1 MTKNNIFLLDGYTS
15 FYTLGALSDDSDDVL
30 TLSQTLYDGGTFD
43 IKNLVSKAF
52 DVKSF
57 ETSIVF
63 DIKSTR
69 ELKKLSKPNQ
79 PYSLKVGSNVR
90 YKNKSYDVIGF
101 YYNQFAQL
109 NIVSPILFNP
119 SNLVLDVSN
128 LFYGLKTNDE
138 VKQIINDN
146 LKAGKYSA
154 DIVFPLTVGVKN
166 YKKELSNIQQPPFTS
181 LDSISIKRKQTV
193 KSGEPLI
200 PYQLDL
206 NQLDFD
212 EFKSALD
219 IGGVMEWQERKD
231 DPFYLEIKDF
241 KDLNEKKINSDKEYD
256 VFNSKYI
263 LSHLTIN
270 GKQNALLPYNIVNQS
285 ITSDN
290 RFSDLATEIMYS
302 TPIGK
307 IKPILRYG
315 VSDGTFLEGEM
326 YGGKY
331 IFGIGHGAFTRVH
344 RNTFINSILFSDP
357 SLKGNFYGLNGSSN
371 DFINENEADLKRG
384 DSAYIS
390 EDYSAYVLKENTFY
404 GGFFASSGT
413 IAKNSDTDNEILPF
427 GAVFKKNGIYYYVIS
442 YLNDKYCFC
451 VKTSTRNKIINPSF
465 NPYTKTE
472 IKASFK
478 KFTKK
483 EVFNAFQKEGHIFD
497 IPDSYYSLPQSK
509 PNVDKE
515 KRKEVNNTLVTDVF
529 LDKRKE
535 QFDVLQ
541 NNFPEL
547 GNTFLGI
554 LSVLDKSLS
563 KPKLDKLVFE
573 KGLIYLTLFSSSSNY
588 QSNSKKYDDDADKDL
603 TRRSRMIGEKE
614 SSQNYVILKQ
624 QKEFSKISKEI
635 VDLAVDTS
643 RIKIGNNPLYIGLKN
658 FEDYQKYA
666 LTRLVLNIWDNAS
679 LWELNGSRTFNRNMI
694 AFPSHNDIN
703 VLSKDIFLGD
713 LPSMFLSGIKSEGYS
728 DGVKTF
734 FFIGKRYDT
743 KLGIRLNDLKS
754 IRTKLYRIAQ
764 IIFVSNILQ
773 ILYRNANK
781 VLVSK
786 ANNSYD
792 EFMENANFIRQI
804 KQFDLSI
811 PFDEFV
817 DNLTDIKFSPSV
829 LVRKDL
835 SDKLSENDL
844 KVEQITRYQN
854 AMKLNRDKDIFKE
867 LILQLDKLY
876 GGVFKLKERI
886 IKNKSKEI
894 LNKFPKVEEKES
906 IISQEYELLK
916 DYKEKGYLLISNS
929 EENEML
935 IDFHN
940 DLVDEETGDVISIG
954 IDKNETYIISSS
966 DEQTERWRSYGF
978 LDEKPNDIEEDEFD
992 DTDLFEDA
1000 FEELGDEFLENLDKL
1015 DIDELI

>member
-1 MTKNNIFLLDGYTS
+1 LLVHITNQIKHHKMTKNNIFLLDGYTS
-15 FYTLGALSDDSDDVL
+15 DYTLGALSDDSDDVL

-57 ETSIVF
+57 ETSVVF

-109 NIVSPILFNP
+109 NIISPILFNP
-119 SNLVLDVSN
+119 SSLVSDVSN

-154 DIVFPLTVGVKN
+154 DILFPLTVGVKN
-166 YKKELSNIQQPPFTS
+166 YKKELSNILQPPFTS
-181 LDSISIKRKQTV
+181 LDSISIKRKEQV
-193 KSGEPLI
+193 KAGQPLI

-212 EFKSALD
+212 LFKLKLNSS
-219 IGGVMEWQERKD
+219 ITPEWGAKKD
-231 DPFYLEIKDF
+231 DASYTDIKDF
-241 KDLNEKKINSDKEYD
+241 KDLVEKKIDSSKEYGI
-256 VFNSKYI
+256 FNRTYI
-263 LSHLTIN
+263 ISHLQVD
-270 GKQNALLPYNIVNQS
+270 GKQNALLPYNTINQS
-285 ITSDN
+285 DTGTN
-290 RFSDLATEIMYS
+290 RFSDLAIEIMYS

-307 IKPILRYG
+307 IKPILRFG
-315 VSDGTFLEGEM
+315 VHLRNYAENESSAII
-326 YGGKY
+326 GGQY
-331 IFGIGHGAFTRVH
+331 IFGIGHGAFTQI
-344 RNTFINSILFSDP
+344 NQNQFINSLLFSDP
-357 SLKGNFYGLNGSSN
+357 TLKGVFYGLNGSSN
-371 DFINENEADLKRG
+371 DFMNENEFSLLRG
-384 DSAYIS
+384 AIPYIRES
-390 EDYSAYVLKENTFY
+390 YSAYVFKENTFY

-413 IAKNSDTDNEILPF
+413 ITKNSETDNEILPF

-442 YLNDKYCFC
+442 YLNDDYCFC
-451 VKTSTRNKIINPSF
+451 VKTSTRSSIIKPTFNPS
-465 NPYTKTE
+465 NKTE

-483 EVFNAFQKEGHIFD
+483 EVFNAFKKEGHIFD

-515 KRKEVNNTLVTDVF
+515 KRKDVNSTLVTDVF

-573 KGLIYLTLFSSSSNY
+573 KGLIYLTLFDELNT
-588 QSNSKKYDDDADKDL
+588 QDNIKKYTDDDKDL
-603 TRRSRMIGEKE
+603 ARRSKMIGEKE
-614 SSQNYVILKQ
+614 LSWSYLILEE
-624 QKEFSKISKEI
+624 QKEFSKISKAI

-643 RIKIGNNPLYIGLKN
+643 KIKIGDNPLYIGLKT

-679 LWELNGSRTFNRNMI
+679 LWELNGSMTYNRNII
-694 AFPSHNDIN
+694 AYPSHNDIN
-703 VLSKDIFLGD
+703 VLSKDVFLGD
-713 LPSMFLSGIKSEGYS
+713 LPSMFLSGIKSERRS
-728 DGVKTF
+728 DGVQNF
-734 FFIGKRYDT
+734 FYVGKQWSSY
-743 KLGIRLNDLKS
+743 LGIRLKDLKS
-754 IRTKLYRIAQ
+754 IRTRLYRIAQ
-764 IIFVSNILQ
+764 MIFVSNILQ
-773 ILYRNANK
+773 LLYKNAYS
-781 VLVSK
+781 VLVSR

-792 EFMENANFIRQI
+792 EFIENSNLIRQI

-811 PFDEFV
+811 PFDEYV
-817 DNLTDIKFSPSV
+817 DNLTALQFKPIIEVK
-829 LVRKDL
+829 KDL
-835 SDKLSENDL
+835 SDKLSESDSKL
-844 KVEQITRYQN
+844 AQIFRYNNSMQF
-854 AMKLNRDKDIFKE
+854 NRDKDTFKE

-876 GGVFKLKERI
+876 GGIFKLKERI
-886 IKNKSKEI
+886 IDNKSTEI
-894 LNKFPKVEEKES
+894 LNNFPKVKIEE
-906 IISQEYELLK
+906 I
-916 DYKEKGYLLISNS
+916 
-929 EENEML
+929 EE
-935 IDFHN
+935 
-940 DLVDEETGDVISIG
+940 
-954 IDKNETYIISSS
+954 
-966 DEQTERWRSYGF
+966 
-978 LDEKPNDIEEDEFD
+978 IEEDLFD

-1000 FEELGDEFLENLDKL
+1000 FEELGDEFLENLEEL

>member
-30 TLSQTLYDGGTFD
+30 TISQILYDGGTFD

-57 ETSIVF
+57 ETSVVF
-63 DIKSTR
+63 DIKNTR
-69 ELKKLSKPNQ
+69 DLKKLNKPNQ
-79 PYSLKVGSNVR
+79 PYSLKAGSNVR

-119 SNLVLDVSN
+119 SSLVSDVSN
-128 LFYGLKTNDE
+128 LFYGLKTNEE

-154 DIVFPLTVGVKN
+154 DILFPLTVGVKN
-166 YKKELSNIQQPPFTS
+166 FKKELSNILQPPFTS
-181 LDSISIKRKQTV
+181 LDSISIKRKEQV
-193 KSGEPLI
+193 KAGQPLV

-212 EFKSALD
+212 EFKSNMD
-219 IGGVMEWQERKD
+219 RQEEWKLKKD
-231 DPFYLEIKDF
+231 DASYLDIKDF
-241 KDLNEKKINSDKEYD
+241 KDLVEKKIDSSNEYKI
-256 VFNSKYI
+256 FNDWYI
-263 LSHLTIN
+263 FSHLQVN
-270 GKQNALLPYNIVNQS
+270 GKQNALLPYNLISQS
-285 ITSDN
+285 PSADN
-290 RFSDLATEIMYS
+290 SFTALATEIAYS

-307 IKPILRYG
+307 IKPILRFG
-315 VSDGTFLEGEM
+315 VNIKSYTGKDKN
-326 YGGKY
+326 GGKY
-331 IFGIGHGAFTRVH
+331 IFGISHGQFKTDSQYGQYNRVKQ
-344 RNTFINSILFSDP
+344 NKFINSLLFSDP
-357 SLKGNFYGLNGSSN
+357 SLKGNYYGLKGSSN
-371 DFINENEADLKRG
+371 DFMNENEGGLQTG
-384 DSAYIS
+384 DNSYIS
-390 EDYSAYVLKENTFY
+390 EIYSAYVLKENTFY
-404 GGFFASSGT
+404 GGFFATSGT
-413 IAKNSDTDNEILPF
+413 IEVNSDTDNEVLPF
-427 GAVFKKNGIYYYVIS
+427 GAVFKKNGIYYYLIS
-442 YLNDKYCFC
+442 YLSDGYCFC
-451 VKTSTRNKIINPSF
+451 VKTSTRSAIINPNL
-465 NPYTKTE
+465 NPLTTTE
-472 IKASFK
+472 IKTSFK

-483 EVFNAFQKEGHIFD
+483 EVFNAFKKEGHIFN

-515 KRKEVNNTLVTDVF
+515 ERKDVNSTLVTDVF

-573 KGLIYLTLFSSSSNY
+573 KGLIYLTLFDVINI
-588 QSNSKKYDDDADKDL
+588 QDNEKRFRNDEDTGLEVMSK
-603 TRRSRMIGEKE
+603 MIGQKE
-614 SSQNYVILKQ
+614 LSQSYLILKE
-624 QKEFSKISKEI
+624 QKEFSKISKVI

-643 RIKIGNNPLYIGLKN
+643 KIKIGDNPLYIGLKN

-679 LWELNGSRTFNRNMI
+679 LWELNGLKTYNRNI
-694 AFPSHNDIN
+694 ISFPPHNDIN
-703 VLSKDIFLGD
+703 VLSKDVFLGD
-713 LPSMFLSGIKSEGYS
+713 LPSMFLSGIKSERRE
-728 DGVKTF
+728 DELQNF
-734 FFIGKRYDT
+734 FYIGKQWST
-743 KLGIRLNDLKS
+743 NLGIKLKDLKS
-754 IRTKLYRIAQ
+754 IRTRLYRIAQ
-764 IIFVSNILQ
+764 MIFVSNILQ
-773 ILYRNANK
+773 LLYKNAYK

-792 EFMENANFIRQI
+792 EFIENSNLIRQI

-811 PFDEFV
+811 PFDEYV
-817 DNLTDIKFSPSV
+817 DNLNILQFDTSIG
-829 LVRKDL
+829 VRKDL
-835 SDKLSENDL
+835 FEELSETDEKLLEIFRYPNSMRFNSDKD
-844 KVEQITRYQN
+844 V
-854 AMKLNRDKDIFKE
+854 FKE

-886 IKNKSKEI
+886 IDNKSKEI
-894 LNKFPKVEEKES
+894 LNNFPKVEV
-906 IISQEYELLK
+906 
-916 DYKEKGYLLISNS
+916 
-929 EENEML
+929 EE
-935 IDFHN
+935 
-940 DLVDEETGDVISIG
+940 
-954 IDKNETYIISSS
+954 
-966 DEQTERWRSYGF
+966 
-978 LDEKPNDIEEDEFD
+978 IEEDIFD

-1000 FEELGDEFLENLDKL
+1000 FEELGDEFLENLEEL

>member
-119 SNLVLDVSN
+119 SSLVSDVSN

-212 EFKSALD
+212 KFKSNMDDVL
-219 IGGVMEWQERKD
+219 EWKAKKD
-231 DPFYLEIKDF
+231 DASYLDIKDF
-241 KDLNEKKINSDKEYD
+241 KDLVEKKIPSTIEYD
-256 VFNSKYI
+256 VFNSDYI
-263 LSHLTIN
+263 KSHLTIN
-270 GKQNALLPYNIVNQS
+270 GKQNALLPYNIINQS

-290 RFSDLATEIMYS
+290 RFSDLATEIAYS

-315 VSDGTFLEGEM
+315 VSKGNYSADEM

-344 RNTFINSILFSDP
+344 KNNFINSILFSDP
-357 SLKGNFYGLNGSSN
+357 SLKGNYYGLNGSSN

-404 GGFFASSGT
+404 GGFFATSGT

-442 YLNDKYCFC
+442 YLNDDYCFC

-483 EVFNAFQKEGHIFD
+483 EVFNAFKKEGHIFD

-573 KGLIYLTLFSSSSNY
+573 KGLIYLTLFDASSNY
-588 QSNSKKYDDDADKDL
+588 QENTKKYDDEADKDL
-603 TRRSRMIGEKE
+603 ARRSEMIGEKE
-614 SSQNYVILKQ
+614 LSQNYVILKQ

-643 RIKIGNNPLYIGLKN
+643 RIKIGDNPLYIGLKT

-679 LWELNGSRTFNRNMI
+679 LWELNGSRTFNRNTI

-728 DGVKTF
+728 DGVKNF
-734 FFIGKRYDT
+734 FFIGKRFNT

-835 SDKLSENDL
+835 SDRLSENDL
-844 KVEQITRYQN
+844 KLEQITRYQN
-854 AMKLNRDKDIFKE
+854 AMQLNRDKDIFKE

-886 IKNKSKEI
+886 INNKSKEI
-894 LNKFPKVEEKES
+894 LNNFPKVKVEE
-906 IISQEYELLK
+906 
-916 DYKEKGYLLISNS
+916 
-929 EENEML
+929 
-935 IDFHN
+935 
-940 DLVDEETGDVISIG
+940 
-954 IDKNETYIISSS
+954 
-966 DEQTERWRSYGF
+966 
-978 LDEKPNDIEEDEFD
+978 IEEDMFD

-1000 FEELGDEFLENLDKL
+1000 FEELGDEFLENLEEL
-1015 DIDELI
+1015 DIEELI

>member
-57 ETSIVF
+57 ENSVVF
-63 DIKSTR
+63 DIKNTR

-119 SNLVLDVSN
+119 SSLVSDVSN

-166 YKKELSNIQQPPFTS
+166 YKGELSNIQQPPFTS

-212 EFKSALD
+212 EFKSNMD
-219 IGGVMEWQERKD
+219 DVFEWQVKKD
-231 DPFYLEIKDF
+231 DASYLDIKDF
-241 KDLNEKKINSDKEYD
+241 KDLVEKKIDSDKEYD
-256 VFNSKYI
+256 AFNDSYI
-263 LSHLTIN
+263 KSHLTIN

-285 ITSDN
+285 GTSDN
-290 RFSDLATEIMYS
+290 RFSDLAIEIMYS

-315 VSDGTFLEGEM
+315 VSKANYSADEM
-326 YGGKY
+326 YVGKY
-331 IFGIGHGAFTRVH
+331 VFGIGHGAFSRVFT
-344 RNTFINSILFSDP
+344 NNFINSILFSDP

-384 DSAYIS
+384 DSAYIDT
-390 EDYSAYVLKENTFY
+390 DYSAYVLKENTFY
-404 GGFFASSGT
+404 GGFFATSGT

-442 YLNDKYCFC
+442 YLNDDYCFC
-451 VKTSTRNKIINPSF
+451 VKTSTKDKIINPSF

-472 IKASFK
+472 IKTSFK

-483 EVFNAFQKEGHIFD
+483 EVFNAFKKEGHIFE

-515 KRKEVNNTLVTDVF
+515 KRKDVNSTLVTDVF

-573 KGLIYLTLFSSSSNY
+573 KGLIYLTLFNSSSNY
-588 QSNSKKYDDDADKDL
+588 QSNSKKYDADADNDL
-603 TRRSRMIGEKE
+603 ARRSRIIGEKE
-614 SSQNYVILKQ
+614 LSQNYVILKE

-643 RIKIGNNPLYIGLKN
+643 RIKIGDNPLYIGLKT

-679 LWELNGSRTFNRNMI
+679 LWELNGSMTFNQNTI

-713 LPSMFLSGIKSEGYS
+713 LPSMFLSGIKSGRTT
-728 DGVKTF
+728 DGVENF
-734 FFIGKRYDT
+734 FYVGKRFST
-743 KLGIRLNDLKS
+743 SLGIKLKDLDS
-754 IRTKLYRIAQ
+754 IRTRLYRIAQ
-764 IIFVSNILQ
+764 MIFVSNILKL
-773 ILYRNANK
+773 LYKNAYS
-781 VLVSK
+781 VLISR

-792 EFMENANFIRQI
+792 EFIENSNLIRQI

-811 PFDEFV
+811 PFDEYV
-817 DNLTDIKFSPSV
+817 DNLKALEFKPINAIK
-829 LVRKDL
+829 RDL
-835 SDKLSENDL
+835 SDKLSETDL
-844 KVEQITRYQN
+844 KLGEIFRYTNSMQF
-854 AMKLNRDKDIFKE
+854 NRDKDIFKE

-876 GGVFKLKERI
+876 GGIFKLKERI
-886 IKNKSKEI
+886 IDNKSTEI
-894 LNKFPKVEEKES
+894 LNNFPKVEV
-906 IISQEYELLK
+906 
-916 DYKEKGYLLISNS
+916 
-929 EENEML
+929 EE
-935 IDFHN
+935 
-940 DLVDEETGDVISIG
+940 
-954 IDKNETYIISSS
+954 
-966 DEQTERWRSYGF
+966 
-978 LDEKPNDIEEDEFD
+978 IEEDLFD

-1000 FEELGDEFLENLDKL
+1000 FEELGDEFLENLEEL
-1015 DIDELI
+1015 DIEELI

>member
-30 TLSQTLYDGGTFD
+30 TISQILYSGGTFD

-57 ETSIVF
+57 ETSVVF
-63 DIKSTR
+63 DIKNTR
-69 ELKKLSKPNQ
+69 DLKKLNKPNQ
-79 PYSLKVGSNVR
+79 PYSLKAGSNVR

-119 SNLVLDVSN
+119 LSLVSDVSN

-154 DIVFPLTVGVKN
+154 DILFPLTVGVKN
-166 YKKELSNIQQPPFTS
+166 FKKELSNILQPPFTS
-181 LDSISIKRKQTV
+181 LDSISIKRKEQV
-193 KSGEPLI
+193 KAGQPLV

-212 EFKSALD
+212 EFKSNMD
-219 IGGVMEWQERKD
+219 RQEEWKLKKD
-231 DPFYLEIKDF
+231 DASYLDIKDF
-241 KDLNEKKINSDKEYD
+241 KDLVEKKIDSSNEYKI
-256 VFNSKYI
+256 FNNWYI
-263 LSHLTIN
+263 FSHLQIN
-270 GKQNALLPYNIVNQS
+270 GKQNALLPYNVISQS
-285 ITSDN
+285 ASADN
-290 RFSDLATEIMYS
+290 RFSDLAIEIMYY

-307 IKPILRYG
+307 IKPIIRYG
-315 VSDGTFLEGEM
+315 VYKSNHKGRYSNFGNYT
-326 YGGKY
+326 
-331 IFGIGHGAFTRVH
+331 FGIGHGAFSRVVEN
-344 RNTFINSILFSDP
+344 RFVNSLLFSDP
-357 SLKGNFYGLNGSSN
+357 SLKGNYYGLKDSSN
-371 DFINENEADLKRG
+371 DFMNENQGGLQAG
-384 DSAYIS
+384 DSTYIDT
-390 EDYSAYVLKENTFY
+390 DYTAYVLKENTFY
-404 GGFFASSGT
+404 GGFFATSGT
-413 IAKNSDTDNEILPF
+413 IEVNSDTDNEVLPF
-427 GAVFKKNGIYYYVIS
+427 GAVFKKNGIYYYLIS
-442 YLNDKYCFC
+442 YLSDGYCFC
-451 VKTSTRNKIINPSF
+451 VKTSTRSAIINPNF
-465 NPYTKTE
+465 NPNTKTE
-472 IKASFK
+472 IKTSFK

-483 EVFNAFQKEGHIFD
+483 EVFNAFKKEGHIFN

-515 KRKEVNNTLVTDVF
+515 ERKDVNSTLVTDVF

-573 KGLIYLTLFSSSSNY
+573 KGLIYLTLFDVNNRTNNEKRY
-588 QSNSKKYDDDADKDL
+588 RVDEDKGLEVMSK
-603 TRRSRMIGEKE
+603 MIGEKE
-614 SSQNYVILKQ
+614 LSQSYLILKE
-624 QKEFSKISKEI
+624 QKEFSKISKVI

-643 RIKIGNNPLYIGLKN
+643 KIKIGDNPLYIGLKN

-679 LWELNGSRTFNRNMI
+679 IWELNGLKTYNRGI
-694 AFPSHNDIN
+694 ISFPPHNDIN
-703 VLSKDIFLGD
+703 VLSKDVFLGD
-713 LPSMFLSGIKSEGYS
+713 LPSMFLSGIKSERRA
-728 DGVKTF
+728 DELQNF
-734 FFIGKRYDT
+734 FYIGKQWSTD
-743 KLGIRLNDLKS
+743 LGIKLKDLKS
-754 IRTKLYRIAQ
+754 IRTRLYRIAQ
-764 IIFVSNILQ
+764 MIFVSNILQ
-773 ILYRNANK
+773 LLYKNAYN

-786 ANNSYD
+786 ANNNYD
-792 EFMENANFIRQI
+792 DFIENSNLIRQI

-811 PFDEFV
+811 PFDEYV
-817 DNLTDIKFSPSV
+817 DSLSILQFNPSIA
-829 LVRKDL
+829 VRKDL
-835 SDKLSENDL
+835 FEELSETDEKL
-844 KVEQITRYQN
+844 LGIFRYPN
-854 AMKLNRDKDIFKE
+854 SMRFNSDKDIFKE
-867 LILQLDKLY
+867 LILQLDELY

-886 IKNKSKEI
+886 IDNKSKEI
-894 LNKFPKVEEKES
+894 LNNFPKVEEKES

-935 IDFHN
+935 IDSHN

-954 IDKNETYIISSS
+954 IDKNKTYVISSS

-978 LDEKPNDIEEDEFD
+978 LDEKPIDIEEDEFD

-1000 FEELGDEFLENLDKL
+1000 FEELGDEFLENLEEL

>member
-15 FYTLGALSDDSDDVL
+15 DYTLGALSDDSDDVL
-30 TLSQTLYDGGTFD
+30 TLSQTLYDGGTFN

-57 ETSIVF
+57 ETSVVF

-79 PYSLKVGSNVR
+79 PYSLKAGSNVR

-119 SNLVLDVSN
+119 SSLVSDVSN

-154 DIVFPLTVGVKN
+154 DILFPLTVGVKN
-166 YKKELSNIQQPPFTS
+166 YKKELSNILQPPFTS
-181 LDSISIKRKQTV
+181 LDSISIKRKEQV
-193 KSGEPLI
+193 KSGEPLV

-212 EFKSALD
+212 KFKANMDGNMEWRGKKDDASYLD
-219 IGGVMEWQERKD
+219 IKN
-231 DPFYLEIKDF
+231 F
-241 KDLNEKKINSDKEYD
+241 KDLVEKKIDSDGEYS
-256 VFNSKYI
+256 VFGGVYI
-263 LSHLTIN
+263 KSHLRVS
-270 GKQNALLPYNIVNQS
+270 GKQNSLLPYSLIPQS
-285 ITSDN
+285 VINSDDMT
-290 RFSDLATEIMYS
+290 DLGGAKILYS
-302 TPIGK
+302 TPIGD

-315 VSDGTFLEGEM
+315 VNHKSHTITNMNMGS
-326 YGGKY
+326 YS
-331 IFGIGHGAFTRVH
+331 FGIGHADFIRIKQN
-344 RNTFINSILFSDP
+344 RFINNLLFKDP
-357 SLKGNFYGLNGSSN
+357 SLKGSFYGSNLSSN
-371 DFINENEADLKRG
+371 DFINEN
-384 DSAYIS
+384 DSMLETGNSLYNNPY
-390 EDYSAYVLKENTFY
+390 ESAKIYVLKENTFY

-413 IAKNSDTDNEILPF
+413 IEVNSDTDNEILPF
-427 GAVFKKNGIYYYVIS
+427 GAVFKKNGVYYYLIS
-442 YLNDKYCFC
+442 YLNDDYCFC
-451 VKTSTRNKIINPSF
+451 VKTSTRDKIISPRFIPQNR
-465 NPYTKTE
+465 TE
-472 IKASFK
+472 IKASFR

-483 EVFNAFQKEGHIFD
+483 EVFNAFKKEGHIFD

-509 PNVDKE
+509 PNIDKE
-515 KRKEVNNTLVTDVF
+515 KRKDINSTLVTDVF

-573 KGLIYLTLFSSSSNY
+573 KGLVYLTLLYGEGNFVQNRTSY
-588 QSNSKKYDDDADKDL
+588 QDGDGALKKWSK
-603 TRRSRMIGEKE
+603 MIGEKE
-614 SSQNYVILKQ
+614 LMDYTIILEQ

-635 VDLAVDTS
+635 VDLAFYTS
-643 RIKIGNNPLYIGLKN
+643 KVIIEENPLYIGLKS

-679 LWELNGSRTFNRNMI
+679 LWELNGSKTFSRDKI
-694 AFPSHNDIN
+694 SFPSHNQIN

-713 LPSMFLSGIKSEGYS
+713 LPPMFLSGIKQKRTS
-728 DGVKTF
+728 DGLEYC
-734 FFIGKRYDT
+734 FFIGTRFTNY
-743 KLGIRLNDLKS
+743 LGIRLKDLKS
-754 IRTKLYRIAQ
+754 IRTNLYKIAQ

-773 ILYRNANK
+773 LLYKNAYS
-781 VLVSK
+781 VLIAK
-786 ANNSYD
+786 ANNNYD
-792 EFMENANFIRQI
+792 DFIENSNFIRQI

-811 PFDEFV
+811 PFNEYV
-817 DNLTDIKFSPSV
+817 DNLTDLRFDPTSIAS
-829 LVRKDL
+829 RDL
-835 SDKLSENDL
+835 SSKLSESDFKL
-844 KVEQITRYQN
+844 SQIFRYINNMQF
-854 AMKLNRDKDIFKE
+854 NRDEDIFKE

-876 GGVFKLKERI
+876 GGIFKLKERI
-886 IKNKSKEI
+886 IDNKSTEI
-894 LNKFPKVEEKES
+894 LNNFPKVKIEE
-906 IISQEYELLK
+906 
-916 DYKEKGYLLISNS
+916 
-929 EENEML
+929 
-935 IDFHN
+935 
-940 DLVDEETGDVISIG
+940 
-954 IDKNETYIISSS
+954 
-966 DEQTERWRSYGF
+966 
-978 LDEKPNDIEEDEFD
+978 IEEDLFD

-1000 FEELGDEFLENLDKL
+1000 FEELGDEFLENLEEL

>member
-15 FYTLGALSDDSDDVL
+15 YYTLGALSDDSDDVL
-30 TLSQTLYDGGTFD
+30 TISQILYDGGTFD

-57 ETSIVF
+57 ETSVVF
-63 DIKSTR
+63 DIKNTR
-69 ELKKLSKPNQ
+69 DLKKLNKPNQ
-79 PYSLKVGSNVR
+79 PYNLKAGSNVR

-119 SNLVLDVSN
+119 SSLVSDVSN

-154 DIVFPLTVGVKN
+154 DILFPLTVGVKN
-166 YKKELSNIQQPPFTS
+166 FKKELSNILQPPFTS
-181 LDSISIKRKQTV
+181 LDSISIKRKEQV

-200 PYQLDL
+200 PYKLDL

-212 EFKSALD
+212 MFKANMD
-219 IGGVMEWQERKD
+219 DVTEWKLKKD
-231 DPFYLEIKDF
+231 DASYLDIKDF
-241 KDLNEKKINSDKEYD
+241 KDLVEKKIDSSQEYNI
-256 VFNSKYI
+256 FNSWHI
-263 LSHLTIN
+263 FSHLTVN
-270 GKQNALLPYNIVNQS
+270 GKQNALLPYNLISQS
-285 ITSDN
+285 ASADN
-290 RFSDLATEIMYS
+290 RFSDLATEIAFS

-307 IKPILRYG
+307 IKPILRLG
-315 VSDGTFLEGEM
+315 VQAKN
-326 YGGKY
+326 YGGAERIGGQY
-331 IFGIGHGAFTRVH
+331 IFGIGHGAFARIKQ
-344 RNTFINSILFSDP
+344 NTFINSLLFSDP
-357 SLKGNFYGLNGSSN
+357 TLKGNYYDLTRSSN
-371 DFINENEADLKRG
+371 DFLMEHEPVLGKG
-384 DSAYIS
+384 DVTYIDT
-390 EDYSAYVLKENTFY
+390 DYSAYVLKENTFY
-404 GGFFASSGT
+404 GGFFATSGT
-413 IAKNSDTDNEILPF
+413 IEVNSDTDNQVLPF
-427 GAVFKKNGIYYYVIS
+427 GAVFKKNGIYYYLIS
-442 YLNDKYCFC
+442 YLSDEYCFC
-451 VKTSTRNKIINPSF
+451 VKTSTRKDIINPNF

-472 IKASFK
+472 IKTSFK
-478 KFTKK
+478 KFKK
-483 EVFNAFQKEGHIFD
+483 REVFDAFKKDGHIFQ
-497 IPDSYYSLPQSK
+497 IPDSYYSLPMSK
-509 PNVDKE
+509 PSIDKE
-515 KRKEVNNTLVTDVF
+515 ERKDVNSTLVTDVF

-573 KGLIYLTLFSSSSNY
+573 KGLIYLTLFEASLNN
-588 QSNSKKYDDDADKDL
+588 QNNEKKYSDDDNDL
-603 TRRSRMIGEKE
+603 ARMSKMIGEKE
-614 SSQNYVILKQ
+614 LSQNYIILKE
-624 QKEFSKISKEI
+624 QKEFSKISKVI

-643 RIKIGNNPLYIGLKN
+643 KIKIFNPLYIGLKT

-666 LTRLVLNIWDNAS
+666 LTRLVLNIYDNAS
-679 LWELNGSRTFNRNMI
+679 LWELNGSMTYNRNQI
-694 AFPSHNDIN
+694 SFPSHNDIN
-703 VLSKDIFLGD
+703 LLSKDVFLGD
-713 LPSMFLSGIKSEGYS
+713 LPSMFLSGIKSES
-728 DGVKTF
+728 TTDGVENF
-734 FFIGKRYDT
+734 FYVGKQWNVN
-743 KLGIRLNDLKS
+743 LGIRLKDLKS
-754 IRTKLYRIAQ
+754 IRTRLYRIAQ
-764 IIFVSNILQ
+764 MIFVSNILQ
-773 ILYRNANK
+773 LLYKNAYN
-781 VLVSK
+781 VLISR

-792 EFMENANFIRQI
+792 EFIENSNLIRQI

-811 PFDEFV
+811 PFDEYV
-817 DNLTDIKFSPSV
+817 DNLKYIQFKPNIK
-829 LVRKDL
+829 VRRDFL
-835 SDKLSENDL
+835 NNLSETDL
-844 KVEQITRYQN
+844 KLADIFRFQN
-854 AMKLNRDKDIFKE
+854 NMQFNRNKDIFKE

-886 IKNKSKEI
+886 IDNKSKKI
-894 LNKFPKVEEKES
+894 LNNFPKNEEKES

-935 IDFHN
+935 IDSHN

-954 IDKNETYIISSS
+954 IDKNQTYIISSS

-978 LDEKPNDIEEDEFD
+978 LDEKPNDIEEDIFD

-1000 FEELGDEFLENLDKL
+1000 FEELGDEFLENLEEL

>member
-1 MTKNNIFLLDGYTS
+1 MTKNNIYLLDGYTS

-57 ETSIVF
+57 ETSVVF

-119 SNLVLDVSN
+119 SSLVSDVSN
-128 LFYGLKTNDE
+128 LFYGLKTNEE

-154 DIVFPLTVGVKN
+154 DILFPLTVGVKN

-212 EFKSALD
+212 KFKANMD
-219 IGGVMEWQERKD
+219 DVTEWKLKKD
-231 DPFYLEIKDF
+231 DASYLDIKDF
-241 KDLNEKKINSDKEYD
+241 KDLVEKKIDSSIEFD
-256 VFNSKYI
+256 VFNNDYI
-263 LSHLTIN
+263 KSHLTIN
-270 GKQNALLPYNIVNQS
+270 GNQNALLPYNIINQS
-285 ITSDN
+285 TTSDN

-315 VSDGTFLEGEM
+315 VSIGNYSDGEM

-331 IFGIGHGAFTRVH
+331 IFGIGYGAFTRVYK
-344 RNTFINSILFSDP
+344 NNFINSILFSDP

-404 GGFFASSGT
+404 GGFFATSGT

-427 GAVFKKNGIYYYVIS
+427 GAVFKKNGVYYYVIS
-442 YLNDKYCFC
+442 YLNDDYCFC
-451 VKTSTRNKIINPSF
+451 VKTSTRNKIITPNFS
-465 NPYTKTE
+465 PYTKTE

-483 EVFNAFQKEGHIFD
+483 EVFNAFKKEGHIFN

-563 KPKLDKLVFE
+563 KPKLEKLVFE
-573 KGLIYLTLFSSSSNY
+573 KGLTYLTLFDSSSNY
-588 QSNSKKYDDDADKDL
+588 QNNNRKYSDDDNDL
-603 TRRSRMIGEKE
+603 KRRSEIIGKKE
-614 SSQNYVILKQ
+614 LSQSYVILKQ

-643 RIKIGNNPLYIGLKN
+643 RIKIEDNPLYIGLKT

-679 LWELNGSRTFNRNMI
+679 LWELNGSRTYNRNMI
-694 AFPSHNDIN
+694 AFPPHNDMN

-713 LPSMFLSGIKSEGYS
+713 LPSMFLSGIKSEGYA
-728 DGVKTF
+728 DTVKNF
-734 FFIGKRYDT
+734 FYIGRRYNT

-773 ILYRNANK
+773 VLYRNAHK

-835 SDKLSENDL
+835 FDKLSENDL
-844 KVEQITRYQN
+844 KLEQITRYQN
-854 AMKLNRDKDIFKE
+854 AMQLNRDKDIFKE
-867 LILQLDKLY
+867 LILQLDKIY

-886 IKNKSKEI
+886 INNKSKEI
-894 LNKFPKVEEKES
+894 LNNFPKNEEKES

-935 IDFHN
+935 IDFHD

-954 IDKNETYIISSS
+954 IDKNKTYLISSS
-966 DEQTERWRSYGF
+966 DEQTERWKSYGF
-978 LDEKPNDIEEDEFD
+978 LDEKPKDIEEDEFD

-1000 FEELGDEFLENLDKL
+1000 FEELGDEFLENIEEL

>member
-30 TLSQTLYDGGTFD
+30 TLRQTLYDGGTFD

-57 ETSIVF
+57 ENSVVF
-63 DIKSTR
+63 DIKNTR
-69 ELKKLSKPNQ
+69 ELKNLSKPNQ

-119 SNLVLDVSN
+119 SSLVSDVSN

-212 EFKSALD
+212 KFKSNMDDVL
-219 IGGVMEWQERKD
+219 EWKAKKD
-231 DPFYLEIKDF
+231 DASYLDIKDF
-241 KDLNEKKINSDKEYD
+241 KDLVEKKIDNSNEYD
-256 VFNSKYI
+256 VFNDGNYI
-263 LSHLTIN
+263 ISHLTIN

-285 ITSDN
+285 STSDN
-290 RFSDLATEIMYS
+290 RFSDLSIEIMYS

-315 VSDGTFLEGEM
+315 VSKANYSADEM

-331 IFGIGHGAFTRVH
+331 IFGIGHGAFSRVFT
-344 RNTFINSILFSDP
+344 NNFINSILFSDP

-384 DSAYIS
+384 DSTYIDT
-390 EDYSAYVLKENTFY
+390 DYSAYVLKENTFY
-404 GGFFASSGT
+404 GGFFATSGT

-427 GAVFKKNGIYYYVIS
+427 GAVFNKNGIYYYVIS
-442 YLNDKYCFC
+442 YLNDDYCFC
-451 VKTSTRNKIINPSF
+451 VKTSTRDKIINPNF

-483 EVFNAFQKEGHIFD
+483 EVFNAFKKEGHIFE
-497 IPDSYYSLPQSK
+497 IPDSFYSLPQSK
-509 PNVDKE
+509 QNVDKE
-515 KRKEVNNTLVTDVF
+515 KRKDVNSTLVTDVF

-573 KGLIYLTLFSSSSNY
+573 KGLIYLTLFNSSSNY
-588 QSNSKKYDDDADKDL
+588 QSNSKKYSKEDDEGL
-603 TRRSRMIGEKE
+603 VRMSRMIGEKE
-614 SSQNYVILKQ
+614 LSQNYVILKE

-643 RIKIGNNPLYIGLKN
+643 RIKIGDNPLYIGLKT

-679 LWELNGSRTFNRNMI
+679 LWELNGSRTFNQNMI
-694 AFPSHNDIN
+694 KFPPHNDIN

-713 LPSMFLSGIKSEGYS
+713 LPSMFLSGIKSQGHS
-728 DGVKTF
+728 DGVKNF
-734 FFIGKRYDT
+734 FYIGKIYNT

-773 ILYRNANK
+773 ILYRNAHK

-817 DNLTDIKFSPSV
+817 DNLTDIIFSPSV
-829 LVRKDL
+829 LVRQDL
-835 SDKLSENDL
+835 SDRLSENDL
-844 KVEQITRYQN
+844 KLEQITRYQN
-854 AMKLNRDKDIFKE
+854 AMQLNRDKDIFKE

-876 GGVFKLKERI
+876 GGIFKLKERI
-886 IKNKSKEI
+886 IDNKSTEI
-894 LNKFPKVEEKES
+894 LSNFPKVEV
-906 IISQEYELLK
+906 
-916 DYKEKGYLLISNS
+916 
-929 EENEML
+929 EE
-935 IDFHN
+935 
-940 DLVDEETGDVISIG
+940 
-954 IDKNETYIISSS
+954 
-966 DEQTERWRSYGF
+966 
-978 LDEKPNDIEEDEFD
+978 IEEDLFD

-1000 FEELGDEFLENLDKL
+1000 FEELGDEFLENLEEL
-1015 DIDELI
+1015 DIEELI